1 MNVLPQHHA
10 LRVLSV
16 NRRGSSAP
24 VVVETAAGRFL
35 TKLRGAA
42 QGLPPLIAEIIVAE
56 LAGALGLPVPERVL
70 ITLDEHVPSDDK
82 NDELADALARSHGHN
97 LGFRFLPAARDIR
110 LDELRL
116 IEPDVAAQIV
126 WLDALV
132 QNPDRGAKNPNILLW
147 NRRPWLID
155 HGACL
160 SFHYDWAGVSEQA
173 PREPGPALDTHVLFA
188 RALPL
193 VEIDDGAARL
203 LPREVLRAACA
214 AVPAEFLASAF
225 PDQEPA
231 RARAAYVAY
240 LWKRLKAP
248 RPFVPASATPDR

>member
-1 MNVLPQHHA
+1 MLPSHHA

-16 NRRGSSAP
+16 NKRGSSAP

-35 TKLRGAA
+35 VKLRGAA
-42 QGLPPLIAEIIVAE
+42 QGVPPLIAEIIVAE
-56 LAGALGLPVPERVL
+56 LAGALGLPVPERSL
-70 ITLDEHVPSDDK
+70 ISLDEHVPSDDR
-82 NDELADALARSHGHN
+82 NDELADLLGRSHGSN
-97 LGFRFLPAARDIR
+97 LGFRFLPAALDLR
-110 LDELRL
+110 LDQLGS

-132 QNPDRGAKNPNILLW
+132 MNPDRSARNPNILLW

-160 SFHYDWAGVSEQA
+160 SFHYDWARVNEQS
-173 PREPGPALDTHVLFA
+173 PREPGPPLPAHLLFA

-193 VEIDDGAARL
+193 AEIDQSAAAL

-214 AVPAEFLASAF
+214 CVPAEFLASAF
-225 PDQEPA
+225 PDQDAE
-231 RARAAYVAY
+231 RTRAAYVAF

-248 RPFVPASATPDR
+248 RPFVPGAATAQR